1 MDHDTASRH
10 PGARQPLSDATQR
23 LNHATVSNVNRRH
36 EPGGVENHIV
46 SKSKNAARGRSHPVL
61 TSNYPTVPVEH
72 HRAHHAPAP
81 TPAAAEPALM
91 EPSPA
96 NPRLAA
102 ITQDMRNASDA
113 RRASQFSNVSSNAS
127 TTRQLKTHIGP
138 WQLGKTLGKG
148 SSARVRLARHRV
160 SHQLVAIKIVAK
172 STAHMTQAGSLANLD
187 RIDYRK
193 PTTGAD
199 GGLRRMPL
207 AIEREVAILKL
218 IRHPNIIELLDIWE
232 NRSEM

>member
-1 MDHDTASRH
+1 M
-10 PGARQPLSDATQR
+10 QR
-23 LNHATVSNVNRRH
+23 INHATVANVTRRY
-36 EPGGVENHIV
+36 EAGDVENHIL
-46 SKSKNAARGRSHPVL
+46 SKPKNAYHGSSNPVL
-61 TSNYPTVPVEH
+61 PVNYPQAEQRRHQPPAPPALV
-72 HRAHHAPAP
+72 APA
-81 TPAAAEPALM
+81 
-91 EPSPA
+91 PA
-96 NPRLAA
+96 NPRLTA
-102 ITQDMRNASDA
+102 IAQDPHGTSDP
-113 RRASQFSNVSSNAS
+113 RRVSQFSNVSSNAS
-127 TTRQLKTHIGP
+127 STRQLKTHIGP

-148 SSARVRLARHRV
+148 TSARVRLARHRV

-172 STAHMTQAGSLANLD
+172 STAYMTQSGSLANLD
-187 RIDYRK
+187 RIDYRN

>member
-1 MDHDTASRH
+1 MDHHSTSRR
-10 PGARQPLSDATQR
+10 PAPRQPLGDAMQR
-23 LNHATVSNVNRRH
+23 INHATVANVTRRY
-36 EPGGVENHIV
+36 EAGDVENHIL
-46 SKSKNAARGRSHPVL
+46 SKPYKNAAHGRSNPVL
-61 TSNYPTVPVEH
+61 TVNYPQAEQRTHQPP
-72 HRAHHAPAP
+72 APA
-81 TPAAAEPALM
+81 ALVEPG
-91 EPSPA
+91 PA
-96 NPRLAA
+96 NPRLTA
-102 ITQDMRNASDA
+102 ISQDPHDASDA
-113 RRASQFSNVSSNAS
+113 HRVSQFSNVSSNAS
-127 TTRQLKTHIGP
+127 STRQLKTHIGP

-187 RIDYRK
+187 RIDYRN